1 MLEAI
6 AIRKEYRAGATYRAL
21 NVRHGLSYGTIGAIV
36 RGEHGLVRGF
46 ANVSRGPGPYSKA
59 EIAYREAAR

>member
-1 MLEAI
+1 MSEAI
-6 AIRKEYRAGATYRAL
+6 AIRKEYRAGSTYQVL
-21 NVRHGLSYGTIGAIV
+21 KVRHGLSHGTIGAII
-36 RGEHGLVRGF
+36 RGEHGLVKGF